1 MESFIQFAQALALLS
16 ASALC
21 IYLIVTLV
29 RLNGT
34 MASLQRDV
42 SEVTRNLKPVLENLA
57 VVSEKLKSIVTQVD
71 DQVSIFKS
79 SLDSVRRV
87 ARNIEEFEE
96 RLQQRLEEPIHRV
109 LSLVGGIIAKAV
121 SFLGARTTTGEAGS

>member
-42 SEVTRNLKPVLENLA
+42 SEVTKNLKPVLENLA

-71 DQVSIFKS
+71 EQVSIFKS

-109 LSLVGGIIAKAV
+109 LSLVGGIIAKVV